1 MSSIPGNTTTTATIA
16 QGQIVN
22 GELTTSGDS
31 DWYRATFSSG
41 LSYGFRVSGDGSGTS
56 LPDPDLYLYDATGN
70 RIAGSTN
77 YSNSS
82 TSLNYSAATGG
93 TFYVGVSDTI
103 DLGKYVLTW
112 LGNDTIRR
120 DISTTATLS
129 QGGTVSSAID
139 VSGDSDWFKVSLKA
153 GLDYGFAVSGD
164 GTTTSLPDPDIHL
177 RDANGT
183 RIVTNTN
190 YSNSSTSIAHA
201 ASQSGTYFVE
211 VTDTVDTG
219 NYKLTWLGNDT
230 ILRNTATTAVLG
242 QGKTIAS
249 SIDVRGDADWF
260 KVTLQAGIS
269 YAFKVAGTGASKL
282 PDGDIHLR
290 DSNGNVIAG
299 ETNYSSPVGLVT
311 FTAKNSGTYF
321 VSVTDS
327 SDIGGYV
334 ISNNGFDTVVN
345 NAGTDRSLAVG
356 TSLTGQIDVE
366 RDSDWYAFSV
376 KSGVT
381 YQFSASGTG
390 SAGADG
396 ILLNLRDANGNRI
409 AYDSDSKALIE
420 FKATSSG
427 TVYLDVAGQ
436 YSTTTGKF
444 VLSAVSDQSVLK
456 GTSGADVLTGGSTK
470 TTIYGYA
477 GNDHLKGGAG
487 NDILIGGKGGDRLDG
502 GAGKDTASYQD
513 ATKGITASLAKAS
526 SNKGDAKGDVY
537 VSIENLTG
545 SRYADKLTGDGKANV
560 LTGGAGKDVLT
571 GGKGADDL
579 YGGKGAD
586 TFVFKS
592 VSELSK
598 SKGKTDTIFDFSR
611 KEKDHIDFSGIDA
624 NTGKKGNQAFD
635 FVGTDKFSKTD
646 GELRY
651 VKEKKD
657 TYIYGDVNGDGK
669 ADFVLHLDSL
679 VSLKAGDFIL

>member
-31 DWYRATFSSG
+31 DWYRATFSAG

-56 LPDPDLYLYDATGN
+56 LPDPDLYLYDANGN

-82 TSLNYSAATGG
+82 TILNYPTATGG
-93 TFYVGVSDTI
+93 TFDVGVTDTV

-129 QGGTVSSAID
+129 QGRTVSSAID

-334 ISNNGFDTVVN
+334 VSNNGFDTVVN

-444 VLSAVSDQSVLK
+444 VLSAVSDQAVLK

-592 VSELSK
+592 VSDLSK
-598 SKGKTDTIFDFSR
+598 SKGKTDSIFDFSR

-635 FVGTDKFSKTD
+635 FVGTDKFSKTA

-657 TYIYGDVNGDGK
+657 TYVYGDVNGDGK

-679 VSLKAGDFIL
+679 VNLKAGDFIL